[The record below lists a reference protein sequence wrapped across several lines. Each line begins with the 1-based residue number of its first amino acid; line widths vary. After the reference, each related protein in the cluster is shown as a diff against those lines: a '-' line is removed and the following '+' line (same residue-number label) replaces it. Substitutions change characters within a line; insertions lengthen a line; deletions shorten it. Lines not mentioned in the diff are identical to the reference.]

1 MTALTPAI
9 GLMIEG
15 QEDLTWERF
24 FRLVDAAE
32 LLGFE
37 SLFRSDHL
45 TALENFR
52 KRECLELWASL
63 AAAAERTTRLR
74 FGPLVCPLTFHHPF
88 HLAQRAAA
96 LDVLS
101 EGRFELGIGAG
112 WFAGE
117 HHRFGVPFP
126 PLRERL
132 DMLEEGAQ
140 VIAALWSGQPVSFT
154 GKCYA
159 LVKAETYP
167 QPVQNPMPLIM
178 GGKGEHRTLRL
189 VAEHATEWNCSYVGV
204 DVFRRKSLV
213 LDDHCAA
220 AGRDPLGLRRS
231 VMVPFVIGRTPAEI
245 QGRINAHRAMFPS
258 LPMDLDTWLT
268 EGFLGGTPD
277 DLVDQISVFAA
288 AGADR
293 MLLQHND
300 LDDIASLE
308 LLAAKVLPKLA

>member
-1 MTALTPAI
+1 MTAI

-24 FRLVDAAE
+24 FRLVDAVE
-32 LLGFE
+32 ILGFE

-45 TALENFR
+45 TALENFPER
-52 KRECLELWASL
+52 ATLELWSSL

-88 HLAQRAAA
+88 QLAQRAAA
-96 LDVLS
+96 LDALS

-117 HHRFGVPFP
+117 HRRFGLPFP
-126 PLRERL
+126 PLPVRL
-132 DMLEEGAQ
+132 DMLDEGAR
-140 VIAALWSGQPVSFT
+140 IILALWSGQPLTMS

-159 LVKAETYP
+159 LHEAESYP
-167 QPVQNPMPLIM
+167 LPVQNPLPLIM
-178 GGKGEHRTLRL
+178 GGKGERRTLRL
-189 VAEHATEWNCSYVGV
+189 VAEYATEWNCSYAGV

-220 AGRDPLGLRRS
+220 VGRDPLGLRRS
-231 VMVPFVIGRTPAEI
+231 VMVPFVIGRTPVEI
-245 QGRINAHRAMFPS
+245 QGRIDAHRAMFPS
-258 LPMDLDTWLT
+258 LPRTLDEWLT
-268 EGFLGGTPD
+268 EGYLGGTPA
-277 DLVDQISVFAA
+277 DLVDQLSVFVA
-288 AGADR
+288 AGAQR
-293 MLLQHND
+293 FMLQHND

-308 LLAAKVLPKLA
+308 LLAAKVLPHFAPAA